1 MIKYVMWSFHVIS
14 KEKKHTKP
22 DSRWLYW
29 LAVTKTLVGDL
40 PGDPGDLG
48 FQSHDIASG
57 SQGSQGRKQLDSAG
71 SSAPG
76 TVTKR

>member
-1 MIKYVMWSFHVIS
+1 MIFNLVWFDGDNNCGTHFMIKYV
-14 KEKKHTKP
+14 
-22 DSRWLYW
+22 WLYW

-40 PGDPGDLG
+40 PGDLG
-48 FQSHDIASG
+48 FQSHDITSG

-76 TVTKR
+76 TVTR